1 MKLRTQLVLAF
12 LLLAVLPLTGVTVY
26 SYIASQRAFRK
37 AVEAEAGALAEQMS
51 SQTEEVVRELGDRI
65 RRMRERTGPGDAPSA
80 YETARRDALASAE
93 QAEMGQ
99 VLRSIVSATERQQGS
114 IPFAI
119 DTANRIYTTDPADL
133 PKVQGLGLV
142 PAAPGTASTANRQDW
157 VVVMRRDAA
166 SGISVGV
173 ARPVGAALQEIRRT
187 AARNL
192 AFGVGMIALALLGIL
207 PLSRRMTRHLASLTE
222 GVERLAEGDLDV
234 RVPVPHGAELGRLA
248 ETFNRMARDLR
259 ANQDRRIQ
267 QERLHKEL
275 EISRRIQEEL
285 LPRETLRFPFAEVGG
300 VSIPAREV
308 GGDFFN
314 YFALRDGE
322 AAVLVGDVSGKGV
335 PAALLMANIQATL
348 RARLPLERDLARLA
362 DHLDHDLASTAPGA
376 PYLTLFMAVLDGQ
389 DGRLRYVNAGHNTQF
404 AVSASG
410 VIERLESTGRPLG
423 LLPGGGFTEHG
434 ITLGDGDGLFL
445 FTDGLVESE
454 NAAGEPFGMERIESI
469 LIEHRGSGRPGLLAA
484 VDEAVR
490 VHRGAVDAADDATM
504 LALRF
509 LLPNDAPSA

>member
-1 MKLRTQLVLAF
+1 MRLRTQLALAF

-26 SYIASQRAFRK
+26 SFIASQRAFRK
-37 AVEAEAGALAEQMS
+37 AVEAEAGALTAQMS

-65 RRMRERTGPGDAPSA
+65 HRMRERTTSGAEPSA
-80 YETARRDALASAE
+80 YETARREALASAE
-93 QAEMGQ
+93 QAEMRQ
-99 VLRSIVSATERQQGS
+99 VLHSVVSTPERQQGS

-119 DTANRIYTTDPADL
+119 DTANQIYTTDPADL

-142 PAAPGTASTANRQDW
+142 PATPGSPSSANRQDW
-157 VVVMRRDAA
+157 VVVMRRDSA

-207 PLSRRMTRHLASLTE
+207 PLSRRMTRHLASLTD
-222 GVERLAEGDLDV
+222 GAERLAQGDLGV
-234 RVPVPHGAELGRLA
+234 RVPVPRGAEFGRLA
-248 ETFNRMARDLR
+248 EAFNRMARDLR

-275 EISRRIQEEL
+275 EIGRRIQEEL
-285 LPRETLRFPFAEVGG
+285 LPRDTLRFPFAEVGG

-314 YFALRDGE
+314 YFALSDGE

-362 DHLDHDLASTAPGA
+362 DHLDHDLASNAPGA

-389 DGRLRYVNAGHNTQF
+389 GGRLRYVNAGHNTQF
-404 AVSASG
+404 AVRVSG
-410 VIERLESTGRPLG
+410 GIERLESTGRPLG
-423 LLPGGGFTEHG
+423 LLPGGGYAEHG
-434 ITLGDGDGLFL
+434 LVLGDGDGLFL

-454 NAAGEPFGMERIESI
+454 NAAGEAFGMDRIESI
-469 LIEHRGSGRPGLLAA
+469 LIEHRGSGLPGLLAA

-490 VHRGAVDAADDATM
+490 LHRGAIDAADDATM

-509 LLPNDAPSA
+509 LLPTEAPAA